1 LLKQRIITALLLVP
15 LVLGALFF
23 LPLKFFALL
32 AALVFLL
39 ASREWSAFV
48 TAQPQQWLP
57 LVFCLLLGASLFWVP
72 VEQLWIP
79 QLHPLVMGVLW
90 TAVSWWLLGLLLVL
104 RYPQSARLW
113 RESIWLK
120 SLFGLVTLVPF
131 FWSLVAIRGYNFYHD
146 PMMGA
151 WILLFVMGLVWAAD
165 SGAYFF
171 GKAFGKHKLAPA
183 VSPGKTIEGM
193 LGGVY
198 RQPAGHRRDLVHGLR
213 ACQDGHRAAL
223 FSAGGAGLR
232 ARRSGRE
239 HVQAGS
245 RHQGFRHPVAGPWGH
260 SRSHRQPDGG
270 AARLPAQLPVARSGV
285 LMFRA
290 LMMGV
295 LLHQSVTQSGVLMQ
309 NLVILGASGSIGQS
323 TLKVLRTTPGAGR
336 CWR

>member
-1 LLKQRIITALLLVP
+1 LLKQRIITALMLIP

-39 ASREWSAFV
+39 ASREWSGFV
-48 TAQPQQWLP
+48 SAAPQQWLP
-57 LVFCLLLGASLFWVP
+57 IVFCLP
-72 VEQLWIP
+72 VEQLWTP
-79 QLHPLVMGVLW
+79 HLHPLVMGVLW

-104 RYPQSARLW
+104 RYPQSAKLW
-113 RESIWLK
+113 KESIWLK

-193 LGGVY
+193 CGGLFTASLLAIGVTWSMGFVPAKMITVLFCSLLAVLASVLGDLTESMFK
-198 RQPAGHRRDLVHGLR
+198 REAGIKDSGTLLPGHGGILDR
-213 ACQDGHRAAL
+213 IDSLTAAL
-223 FSAGGAGLR
+223 
-232 ARRSGRE
+232 
-239 HVQAGS
+239 
-245 RHQGFRHPVAGPWGH
+245 PV
-260 SRSHRQPDGG
+260 
-270 AARLPAQLPVARSGV
+270 
-285 LMFRA
+285 F
-290 LMMGV
+290 
-295 LLHQSVTQSGVLMQ
+295 LLSYLLLSQEF
-309 NLVILGASGSIGQS
+309 
-323 TLKVLRTTPGAGR
+323 
-336 CWR
+336 

>member
-1 LLKQRIITALLLVP
+1 MLKQRIITALLLVP

-39 ASREWSAFV
+39 ASREWSGFV
-48 TAQPQQWLP
+48 SAQPQQWLP
-57 LVFCLLLGASLFWVP
+57 LVFCLLLGASLFWLP
-72 VEQLWIP
+72 VDQLWTP
-79 QLHPLVMGVLW
+79 HLHPLVMGVLW

-104 RYPQSARLW
+104 RYPRSARLW
-113 RESIWLK
+113 KESIWLK

-193 LGGVY
+193 CGGLFTASLLAVGVTWFMGFVPVKMAIVLFCSLLAVLASVLGDLTESMFK
-198 RQPAGHRRDLVHGLR
+198 REAGIKDSGTLLPGHGCILDR
-213 ACQDGHRAAL
+213 IDSLTAAL
-223 FSAGGAGLR
+223 
-232 ARRSGRE
+232 
-239 HVQAGS
+239 
-245 RHQGFRHPVAGPWGH
+245 PV
-260 SRSHRQPDGG
+260 
-270 AARLPAQLPVARSGV
+270 
-285 LMFRA
+285 F
-290 LMMGV
+290 
-295 LLHQSVTQSGVLMQ
+295 LLSYLLLSQEFLCTS
-309 NLVILGASGSIGQS
+309 
-323 TLKVLRTTPGAGR
+323 
-336 CWR
+336 C

>member
-1 LLKQRIITALLLVP
+1 MLKQRIITALMLIP

-39 ASREWSAFV
+39 ASREWSGFV
-48 TAQPQQWLP
+48 CAAPQQWLP
-57 LVFCLLLGASLFWVP
+57 IVFCLLLGASLFWLP
-72 VEQLWIP
+72 VEQLWTP
-79 QLHPLVMGVLW
+79 HLHPLFIGVLW

-104 RYPQSARLW
+104 RYPQSAKLW
-113 RESIWLK
+113 KESIWLK

-193 LGGVY
+193 CGGLFTASLLAIGVTWSMGFVPAKMITVLFCSLLAVLASVLGDLTESMFK
-198 RQPAGHRRDLVHGLR
+198 REAGIKDSGTLLPVHGGILDR
-213 ACQDGHRAAL
+213 SDSLTAAL
-223 FSAGGAGLR
+223 
-232 ARRSGRE
+232 
-239 HVQAGS
+239 
-245 RHQGFRHPVAGPWGH
+245 PV
-260 SRSHRQPDGG
+260 
-270 AARLPAQLPVARSGV
+270 
-285 LMFRA
+285 F
-290 LMMGV
+290 
-295 LLHQSVTQSGVLMQ
+295 LLSYLLLSQEF
-309 NLVILGASGSIGQS
+309 
-323 TLKVLRTTPGAGR
+323 
-336 CWR
+336 

>member
-1 LLKQRIITALLLVP
+1 MLKQRIITALMLIP

-39 ASREWSAFV
+39 ASREWSGFV
-48 TAQPQQWLP
+48 CAASQQWLP
-57 LVFCLLLGASLFWVP
+57 IVFCLLLGASLFWLP
-72 VEQLWIP
+72 VEQLWTP
-79 QLHPLVMGVLW
+79 HLHPLVMGVLW

-104 RYPQSARLW
+104 RYPQSAKLW
-113 RESIWLK
+113 KESIWLK

-193 LGGVY
+193 CGGLFTASLLAIGVTWSMGFVPAKMITVLFCSLLAVLASVLGDLTESMFK
-198 RQPAGHRRDLVHGLR
+198 REAGIKDSGTLLPGHGGILDR
-213 ACQDGHRAAL
+213 IDSLTAAL
-223 FSAGGAGLR
+223 
-232 ARRSGRE
+232 
-239 HVQAGS
+239 
-245 RHQGFRHPVAGPWGH
+245 PV
-260 SRSHRQPDGG
+260 
-270 AARLPAQLPVARSGV
+270 
-285 LMFRA
+285 F
-290 LMMGV
+290 
-295 LLHQSVTQSGVLMQ
+295 LLSYLLLSQEF
-309 NLVILGASGSIGQS
+309 
-323 TLKVLRTTPGAGR
+323 
-336 CWR
+336 

>member
-1 LLKQRIITALLLVP
+1 MLIP

-39 ASREWSAFV
+39 ASREWSGFV
-48 TAQPQQWLP
+48 CATPQQWLP
-57 LVFCLLLGASLFWVP
+57 IVFCLLLGASLFWLP
-72 VEQLWIP
+72 VEQLWTP
-79 QLHPLVMGVLW
+79 HLHPLVMGVLW

-104 RYPQSARLW
+104 RYPQSAKLW
-113 RESIWLK
+113 KESIWLK

-193 LGGVY
+193 CGGLFTASVLAIGVTWSMGFVPAKMITVLFCSLLAVLASVLGDLTESMFK
-198 RQPAGHRRDLVHGLR
+198 REAGIKDSGTLLPGHGGILDR
-213 ACQDGHRAAL
+213 IDSLTAAL
-223 FSAGGAGLR
+223 
-232 ARRSGRE
+232 
-239 HVQAGS
+239 
-245 RHQGFRHPVAGPWGH
+245 PV
-260 SRSHRQPDGG
+260 
-270 AARLPAQLPVARSGV
+270 
-285 LMFRA
+285 F
-290 LMMGV
+290 
-295 LLHQSVTQSGVLMQ
+295 LLSYLLLS
-309 NLVILGASGSIGQS
+309 
-323 TLKVLRTTPGAGR
+323 
-336 CWR
+336 

>member
-1 LLKQRIITALLLVP
+1 MLKQRIITALLLVP

-39 ASREWSAFV
+39 ASREWSGFV
-48 TAQPQQWLP
+48 FARPQQWLP
-57 LVFCLLLGASLFWVP
+57 LVFCLLLGASLFWLP
-72 VEQLWIP
+72 VEQLWTP
-79 QLHPLVMGVLW
+79 HLHPLVMGVLW

-104 RYPQSARLW
+104 RYPQSAKLW
-113 RESIWLK
+113 KESIWLK

-193 LGGVY
+193 VGGLFTASLLAVAVTWFMGFVPAKMAIVLFCSLLAVLASVLGDLTESMFK
-198 RQPAGHRRDLVHGLR
+198 REAGIKDSGTLLPGHGGILDR
-213 ACQDGHRAAL
+213 IDSLTAAL
-223 FSAGGAGLR
+223 
-232 ARRSGRE
+232 
-239 HVQAGS
+239 
-245 RHQGFRHPVAGPWGH
+245 PV
-260 SRSHRQPDGG
+260 
-270 AARLPAQLPVARSGV
+270 
-285 LMFRA
+285 F
-290 LMMGV
+290 
-295 LLHQSVTQSGVLMQ
+295 LLSYLLLSQEF
-309 NLVILGASGSIGQS
+309 
-323 TLKVLRTTPGAGR
+323 
-336 CWR
+336 

>member
-1 LLKQRIITALLLVP
+1 MP

-48 TAQPQQWLP
+48 SAQPQQWLP

-79 QLHPLVMGVLW
+79 QLHPLVIGVLW

-104 RYPQSARLW
+104 RYPRSARLW

-131 FWSLVAIRGYNFYHD
+131 FWSLVAIRGYSFYHD

-171 GKAFGKHKLAPA
+171 GKAFGKHKLAPS

-193 LGGVY
+193 LGGLFTASLLAIGVTWFMGFV
-198 RQPAGHRRDLVHGLR
+198 PAKMVTVLLCSLLAVLASVLGDLTESMFKREAGIKDSGTLLPGHGGILDRIDSLT
-213 ACQDGHRAAL
+213 AAL
-223 FSAGGAGLR
+223 
-232 ARRSGRE
+232 
-239 HVQAGS
+239 
-245 RHQGFRHPVAGPWGH
+245 PV
-260 SRSHRQPDGG
+260 
-270 AARLPAQLPVARSGV
+270 
-285 LMFRA
+285 F
-290 LMMGV
+290 
-295 LLHQSVTQSGVLMQ
+295 LLSYL
-309 NLVILGASGSIGQS
+309 LLGQEF
-323 TLKVLRTTPGAGR
+323 
-336 CWR
+336 